1 MSAIRSNSPPRHL
14 QPTVYVRFQTQN
26 SPSQWSAS
34 SSIVN
39 LTPLCIP
46 QSTNTQFLILLT
58 NQKPVSNFPFQWNPS
73 WGFRFLLLVSVFC
86 SIPESKCSKGCG
98 LALASYYEW
107 QGSNL
112 TIIAEVLQSDLN
124 IIPDTIVSYNK
135 QKIPSKDTVCSTG
148 YKNQCLYLLVRAG
161 LQFLL
166 SSCLNLR
173 TCPKA

>member
-1 MSAIRSNSPPRHL
+1 MVSIIEHSQSNSSLHSPITKYPVL
-14 QPTVYVRFQTQN
+14 DFANKSETSFQF
-26 SPSQWSAS
+26 P
-34 SSIVN
+34 
-39 LTPLCIP
+39 IP
-46 QSTNTQFLILLT
+46 M
-58 NQKPVSNFPFQWNPS
+58 KPKLGFQV
-73 WGFRFLLLVSVFC
+73 LVSVFC